1 MVKTLTIV
9 LQQIKVDGYN
19 TILVMRA
26 TQTFL
31 NLLQHLVQQVHTQG
45 CGAFAQLIKIGFL
58 SEHRAYGFG
67 VDGGGEMYLAEQL
80 GELGAGSL

>member
-1 MVKTLTIV
+1 MVKTLAIV

-45 CGAFAQLIKIGFL
+45 CGAFAQLIKIRL
-58 SEHRAYGFG
+58 LAERAYRFG
-67 VDGGGEMYLAEQL
+67 IDGRCPIIGCISVLSFCLM
-80 GELGAGSL
+80 